1 VWLDRLVSDYRT
13 LETWQKAHQL
23 ALTVYAATASY
34 PGSERFGLTA
44 QTRRAVVSVPSNV
57 AEGAGRDSDR
67 DFARFVAIATA
78 SSNEV
83 EYQLLLARD
92 LGYLSDDL
100 FQALTVQNSGVRS
113 MLNRLRQSL
122 AAE

>member
-1 VWLDRLVSDYRT
+1 MSDYRT
-13 LETWQKAHQL
+13 LEVWQKAHHFVL
-23 ALTVYAATASY
+23 ALYPATAEY
-34 PGSERFGLTA
+34 PHDERFGLA
-44 QTRRAVVSVPSNV
+44 SQTRRAATSMASNI

-67 DFARFVAIATA
+67 DFARFVTIAIG

-92 LGYLSDDL
+92 LGYLSSEAFD
-100 FQALTVQNSGVRS
+100 ALSRSASGIRS

-122 AAE
+122 ST